1 MNTRQTIAEQLGQLF
16 IANIEQAETITRL
29 QEELAK
35 YQQKEA
41 VIPGYECDQEGQGE
55 PPKFQ

>member
-16 IANIEQAETITRL
+16 IANLEQAETIERL
-29 QEELAK
+29 QKELTQYK
-35 YQQKEA
+35 QKDA

>member
-16 IANIEQAETITRL
+16 IVNLEQAETIALL

-35 YQQKEA
+35 YKKKDT
-41 VIPGYECDQEGQGE
+41 VIPGYECDQEGQGA
-55 PPKFQ
+55 PFKFK